1 VNDGRDG
8 RGVDVDVDADDGH
21 GRADGDGGDAA
32 GGDGGNGDVLP
43 RRWRRATAAQT
54 HEATLRGGRRG
65 AAQYFWEST
74 HVETLFHLTLKID
87 LVSPC
92 FLHSSIGSLKD
103 EGSIFCCT
111 QPPKK
116 GGFVHL
122 NIDRQAKTL
131 LPGGKRTNEERNIK
145 WSL

>member
-92 FLHSSIGSLKD
+92 FFALFDWVTQRRRIYILLHTTPQERG
-103 EGSIFCCT
+103 FCAS
-111 QPPKK
+111 KY
-116 GGFVHL
+116 
-122 NIDRQAKTL
+122 
-131 LPGGKRTNEERNIK
+131 
-145 WSL
+145 